1 MDALFGGAAKRDE
14 HLLTRAIEHTRD
26 LESQI
31 SELQEELR
39 RVTEGDDENTGLQ
52 NEHMALK
59 ANYRKVAEQRDAMRQ
74 ALRKFEPL
82 ERDARVRTR
91 CFCVLCAAAAAAA
104 LLALPVVLFVMCA
117 TVPGIRPGGVEWSAL
132 AAAAALLGLVLL
144 LVALLLQRR
153 LHAQQISHLLGSVEA
168 GLGAEEASALLAET
182 GGLFSGRGRLNDDAA
197 SGGTRANP
205 PNMPVPQPL
214 APPQALPKPNSSSSS
229 SSSKASNRK
238 SASPPSP
245 QKSALKGSNGA
256 SPERR
261 PSVKGFI
268 LPDGEK
274 LDACIREPSDTV
286 EETPAPAP
294 AAAAPAP
301 DSNPHHVH
309 GAVFV

>member
-1 MDALFGGAAKRDE
+1 M
-14 HLLTRAIEHTRD
+14 
-26 LESQI
+26 
-31 SELQEELR
+31 
-39 RVTEGDDENTGLQ
+39 TEGDDENTGLQ

-59 ANYRKVAEQRDAMRQ
+59 ANYRKVAEPRRHAAGPSQIRASG
-74 ALRKFEPL
+74 
-82 ERDARVRTR
+82 AR
-91 CFCVLCAAAAAAA
+91 CSGPHKVLCACAAAAAAA
-104 LLALPVVLFVMCA
+104 LLALPVVLFIMCS